1 MIEVSVII
9 DSSLQKVWE
18 SWTQEQHIVHWNF
31 ASTDWCCPKAA
42 SDFKE
47 GGNFSYTM
55 AAKDGSVQFEFS
67 GTFDRIII
75 NERIDVTLE
84 DNRKLRVLFAQEDAG
99 VIVTEFFEPESE
111 NDEALQKAGW
121 QAILNNFKSY
131 VEH

>member
-42 SDFKE
+42 SDFNE

-67 GTFDRIII
+67 GKFDRIII
-75 NERIDVTLE
+75 NERIDVTLG
-84 DNRKLRVLFAQEDAG
+84 DNRKLRVLFAQQDAG
-99 VIVTEFFEPESE
+99 VMVTEYFEPENE

-131 VEH
+131 VEL